1 MASYCEKMQTISP
14 SERSYGR
21 PPIKTHALS
30 LYWSCQ
36 EVLLLVY
43 NSCSLNFITFFIFL
57 KLQQSR
63 RNRSKRLNLNTYVN
77 GFILFLNCLT
87 KTAQKHS
94 RFIIIGKCG
103 YVFVDRVDI

>member
-43 NSCSLNFITFFIFL
+43 NSCSLNFITFFMF
-57 KLQQSR
+57 
-63 RNRSKRLNLNTYVN
+63 VN

-94 RFIIIGKCG
+94 SLTTIVGK
-103 YVFVDRVDI
+103 